1 MEEVLSNIGKAK
13 VFSKLDANP
22 GFHQT
27 ALSPESQELTT
38 LITPFGR
45 YCYRTPPFG
54 ITSVFKV
61 FQRKMT
67 EILDRLQGIHNLMDD
82 ILVYGATREEHDNRL
97 RAALQQLAQSGA
109 PLNPDKCQ
117 LGVTEM

>member
-1 MEEVLSNIGKAK
+1 
-13 VFSKLDANP
+13 
-22 GFHQT
+22 
-27 ALSPESQELTT
+27 
-38 LITPFGR
+38 
-45 YCYRTPPFG
+45 
-54 ITSVFKV
+54 
-61 FQRKMT
+61 MT